1 MRNWSGFD
9 DYLWGVVAETDAVA
23 IVWSDAHRMLGG
35 GLGDLMLAVEAITDL
50 ARQVADGSESGFPR
64 PVTLRLV
71 LVGDG
76 PDFPPVADG

>member
-1 MRNWSGFD
+1 M
-9 DYLWGVVAETDAVA
+9 VAETDADAFA
-23 IVWSDAHRMLGG
+23 IVWSDAHRMLGS

-50 ARQVADGSESGFPR
+50 ARQVDGSESGFPR